1 MELQRKP
8 LGTKNYG
15 HIPHL
20 PGSRMGP
27 SDYKCNEGQNRIST
41 EKARDRH
48 DNIIVQEKLDGSNVG
63 IARIDG
69 KIYSLT
75 RAGYL
80 ADTSPFEQHWL
91 FAKWV
96 HKQEDRFLAVLK
108 DGERLCG
115 EWLAQAHGTRYNLS
129 HEPFVAFDIMQ
140 GKQRTTLAEVTE
152 RIKDYGFIQPRLL
165 HTGNPFTIEQ
175 AIEAIQVSGHGAID
189 PVEGAIWRV
198 ERNMLVSPG
207 KSHERVWK
215 VDFLVK
221 YVRPNKQ
228 DGIYL
233 PELTGKE
240 AVWNW
245 RE

>member
-8 LGTKNYG
+8 LGAKNYG

-69 KIYSLT
+69 KIYALT

-115 EWLAQAHGTRYNLS
+115 EWLAQAHGTRYNLP

-140 GKQRTTLAEVTE
+140 GKQRATLVEVTE
-152 RIKDYGFIQPRLL
+152 RIKDYSFIQPRLL
-165 HTGNPFTIEQ
+165 HTGSPFTIEQ
-175 AIEAIQVSGHGAID
+175 ALEAIQVSFHGAVD

-198 ERNMLVSPG
+198 ERNTLISPG

-221 YVRPNKQ
+221 FVRPNKL

-233 PELTGKE
+233 PELTRKE

-245 RE
+245 QG